1 MATVRAS
8 PGSCQC
14 DPPPFN
20 SRLTASPSQ
29 ASLSMTSTSTLS
41 APQCWQARN
50 RTAITAHAT
59 STPTRSASAASPTQL
74 PSSQLS
80 LTAVLAFTHEPERWL
95 TASGIDIAIY
105 RSDQTSPTQSRVR
118 QMRGSIFDIIDLTV
132 AILQDE
138 RTIGRMEGARVINE
152 LDTPLAVLREL
163 TTNAVV
169 HRDLSLFASQVRI
182 QIFPR
187 YIEWISPGGPPAN
200 ITIATLLTAQ
210 FSRNPSLAQFLF
222 HRTYIEK
229 FGMGLDLVIETMR
242 REHLSTPE
250 FHDDQH
256 SFRVRVRRK
265 LLLSSYVPDL
275 STREGRVEAILVLFQ
290 ERSTWRQ
297 RELLERLQIPRSTLQ
312 RDLEELVQ
320 QQRLIVRGA
329 TKSRIYALS
338 STVDA
343 PAENFLP

>member
-1 MATVRAS
+1 
-8 PGSCQC
+8 
-14 DPPPFN
+14 
-20 SRLTASPSQ
+20 
-29 ASLSMTSTSTLS
+29 
-41 APQCWQARN
+41 
-50 RTAITAHAT
+50 
-59 STPTRSASAASPTQL
+59 
-74 PSSQLS
+74 
-80 LTAVLAFTHEPERWL
+80 
-95 TASGIDIAIY
+95 
-105 RSDQTSPTQSRVR
+105 
-118 QMRGSIFDIIDLTV
+118 MRGSIFDIIDSTV

-138 RTIGRMEGARVINE
+138 CTIGRMEGARVINE

-169 HRDLSLFASQVRI
+169 HRDLSLFGSQVRI

-187 YIEWISPGGPPAN
+187 YIEWISPGGLPAN

-229 FGMGLDLVIETMR
+229 FGMDLDLVIETMR

-275 STREGRVEAILVLFQ
+275 STREGRVEAILCSS
-290 ERSTWRQ
+290 RS
-297 RELLERLQIPRSTLQ
+297 
-312 RDLEELVQ
+312 V
-320 QQRLIVRGA
+320 
-329 TKSRIYALS
+329 AL
-338 STVDA
+338 A
-343 PAENFLP
+343 PARAARTPSDPTQHPPARPRRAGSAAAGGPPPAHR